1 MDDTPTNILADY
13 IRRDRFACEH
23 NISLRTVDRYR
34 NERNGLPWLIFGGY
48 VYIHRPGAAA
58 WLERRLR
65 RANPRQLKRIT

>member
-13 IRRDRFACEH
+13 IRRDEFAREH

-34 NERNGLPWLIFGGY
+34 SEKNGLPSLMFGGF
-48 VYIHRPGAAA
+48 VYIHRPGAAQ

-65 RANPRQLKRIT
+65 RANPRQSRGVS